1 MIEAVELYALGRF
14 WGRLLDGR
22 YLEVRRHDDRVAT
35 IDLQES
41 ARAGRPV
48 IVRQS
53 PRCEPDSKPDG
64 ELE

>member
-1 MIEAVELYALGRF
+1 MNEVVDLYALGKY

-48 IVRQS
+48 IVRLAA
-53 PRCEPDSKPDG
+53 EPDNAP
-64 ELE
+64 ERTLE